1 MSALVDQVRLYNHL
15 FTVEEV
21 SDEQWESQLN
31 PESEQVMRGALVDE
45 SILKWQPRVEDH
57 FQFERIGFFVVDKDS
72 GNAGD
77 GSLVFNLTVPLKDT
91 SKPKD
96 GQAGAPKSRKEEQEK
111 QLEAKLVRVNYNF
124 FRHMTNQ

>member
-1 MSALVDQVRLYNHL
+1 MYNHL

-72 GNAGD
+72 AGD

-124 FRHMTNQ
+124 RHMTNQ